1 MNADLYYD
9 IKRKVTTGETRKDAD
24 EWRKQL
30 LTTAR
35 KTFEV
40 EKGILYKQT
49 EDGRQIVIQEKNKNS
64 ILHQGHDLH
73 LSGHMGWKNTYY
85 RLK

>member
-1 MNADLYYD
+1 MDRTPPINADLYYD

-40 EKGILYKQT
+40 EEGILYKQT
-49 EDGRQIVIQEKNKNS
+49 EDGR
-64 ILHQGHDLH
+64 
-73 LSGHMGWKNTYY
+73 
-85 RLK
+85 

>member
-40 EKGILYKQT
+40 KEGIL
-49 EDGRQIVIQEKNKNS
+49 
-64 ILHQGHDLH
+64 
-73 LSGHMGWKNTYY
+73 
-85 RLK
+85 